1 MSLDVDQAI
10 DRRRMRRK
18 VTFWRVFAVIAILL
32 AGGGLLAGA
41 GGANYIEKSSA
52 HVARVTIGGLIRN
65 DKKRVELLEE
75 IEKSGARAV
84 LVIIDSPGGTVTGS
98 EQLYKALRKLSE
110 KKTVLAVVEGSAASG
125 AYIAAMGAERIFA
138 PRSAII
144 GSIGVIF
151 QYPNFHQ
158 LLQKIGVDVESIKS
172 SPLKASPN
180 GLEPTS
186 PEAKA
191 AVASLVADSYGWF
204 KSLVQERRA
213 LDAALLAKVSD
224 GRVFT
229 AAQALPL
236 KLVDEIGDEN
246 TAREWLAKNKNVP
259 KDLKTRD
266 WRVRTVGSEFRWLSA
281 PLRCSRSPASRRLRR
296 RFRTIRSCAPQRA
309 RSLTGFWR
317 SGTLNCVIDSW
328 RNSF

>member
-1 MSLDVDQAI
+1 MSLDVDQVI

-18 VTFWRVFAVIAILL
+18 VTFWRVFAVVAVLAAIAGVL
-32 AGGGLLAGA
+32 AGVGGS
-41 GGANYIEKSSA
+41 NYIEKSSA
-52 HVARVTIGGLIRN
+52 HVARVTVGGLIRN
-65 DKKRVELLEE
+65 DRLRVELFDE
-75 IEKSGARAV
+75 IEKSGAKAV
-84 LVIIDSPGGTVTGS
+84 LIVIDSPGGTVTGS
-98 EQLYKALRKLSE
+98 EQLFKSLRKLSE
-110 KKTVLAVVEGSAASG
+110 KKTVVAVVEGSAASG
-125 AYIAAMGAERIFA
+125 AYIAAIGTERIFA

-191 AVASLVADSYGWF
+191 AVAALVADSYGWF
-204 KSLVQERRA
+204 KDLVRERRA
-213 LDAALLAKVSD
+213 MDAATITKVSD

-236 KLVDEIGDEN
+236 KLIDEIGDER
-246 TAREWLAKNKNVP
+246 TARDCLAKNKGVST
-259 KDLKTRD
+259 DLKVRD
-266 WRVRTVGSEFRWLSA
+266 WKVRTIGSEFRWLSA
-281 PLRCSRSPASRRLRR
+281 AASLFEFAGLSMLASAVSNDSVLRAAASAQLDGLLALWHPQLR
-296 RFRTIRSCAPQRA
+296 
-309 RSLTGFWR
+309 
-317 SGTLNCVIDSW
+317 N
-328 RNSF
+328 

>member
-1 MSLDVDQAI
+1 MSLDVDQVI

-18 VTFWRVFAVIAILL
+18 VTFWRVFAVVAVLAAIAGVL
-32 AGGGLLAGA
+32 AGVGGS
-41 GGANYIEKSSA
+41 NYIEKSSA
-52 HVARVTIGGLIRN
+52 HVARVTVGGLIRN
-65 DKKRVELLEE
+65 DRLRVELFDE
-75 IEKSGARAV
+75 IEKSGAKAV
-84 LVIIDSPGGTVTGS
+84 LIVIDSPGGTVTGS
-98 EQLYKALRKLSE
+98 EQLFKSLRKLSE
-110 KKTVLAVVEGSAASG
+110 KKTVVAVVEGSAASG
-125 AYIAAMGAERIFA
+125 AYIAAIGTERIFA

-191 AVASLVADSYGWF
+191 AVAALVADSYGWF
-204 KSLVQERRA
+204 KDLVRERRA
-213 LDAALLAKVSD
+213 MDAATIAKVSD

-236 KLVDEIGDEN
+236 KLIDEIGDER
-246 TAREWLAKNKNVP
+246 TARDWLAKNKGVST
-259 KDLKTRD
+259 DLKVRD
-266 WRVRTVGSEFRWLSA
+266 WKVRTIGSEFRWLSA
-281 PLRCSRSPASRRLRR
+281 AASLFEFAGLSMLASAVSNDSVLRAAASAQLDGLLALWHPQLR
-296 RFRTIRSCAPQRA
+296 
-309 RSLTGFWR
+309 
-317 SGTLNCVIDSW
+317 N
-328 RNSF
+328 

>member
-1 MSLDVDQAI
+1 MSFDADQAI

-18 VTFWRVFAVIAILL
+18 VTFWRILGVAAVFIAAAGVL
-32 AGGGLLAGA
+32 AGI
-41 GGANYIEKSSA
+41 GANNFIEKTSA

-65 DKKRVELLEE
+65 DRDRVRLFEE
-75 IEKSGARAV
+75 IEKSGAKAV
-84 LVIIDSPGGTVTGS
+84 LIVIDSPGGTVTGS
-98 EQLYKALRKLSE
+98 EQLFNALRKLNE
-110 KKTVLAVVEGSAASG
+110 KKPVVAVIEGSAASG
-125 AYIAAMGAERIFA
+125 AYIAAIGTERIFA
-138 PRSAII
+138 PRSAIV

-191 AVASLVADSYGWF
+191 AVAALVADSYDWF
-204 KSLVQERRA
+204 KGLVQERRS
-213 LDAALLAKVSD
+213 LDAATLARVSD

-236 KLVDEIGDEN
+236 KLVDEIGDEK
-246 TAREWLAKNKNVP
+246 TAREWLAKNKNVSA
-259 KDLKTRD
+259 DLTVRD
-266 WRVRTVGSEFRWLSA
+266 WRVRTAGSEFRWLSA
-281 PLRCSRSPASRRLRR
+281 ASALLELAGFNFIAGAVSNESVLRAAASAQLDGLL
-296 RFRTIRSCAPQRA
+296 ALWHPQF
-309 RSLTGFWR
+309 S
-317 SGTLNCVIDSW
+317 NQ
-328 RNSF
+328 

>member
-18 VTFWRVFAVIAILL
+18 VTFWRVFAVVAALL
-32 AGGGLLAGA
+32 AIGGVIAGA
-41 GGANYIEKSSA
+41 GGSNYIEKSSA

-65 DKKRVELLEE
+65 DRERVKLFDE
-75 IEKSGARAV
+75 IEKSGAKAV

-98 EQLYKALRKLSE
+98 EQLFKSLRKLAE
-110 KKTVLAVVEGSAASG
+110 KKTVVAVVEGSAASG

-158 LLQKIGVDVESIKS
+158 LLQKIGIDVESIKS

-191 AVASLVADSYGWF
+191 AVASLVNDSYAWF
-204 KSLVQERRA
+204 KDLVKERRA
-213 LDAALLAKVSD
+213 LDAPTLAKVSD

-229 AAQALPL
+229 ASQALPL
-236 KLVDEIGDEN
+236 KLIDEIGDER
-246 TAREWLAKNKNVP
+246 TAREWLAKNKSVP
-259 KDLKTRD
+259 TDLTVRD
-266 WRVRTVGSEFRWLSA
+266 WRVRTAGSEFRWLSA
-281 PLRCSRSPASRRLRR
+281 FAALAEYAGFSNLAAAISNDSVLRAAASAQLDGLLALWHPQLR
-296 RFRTIRSCAPQRA
+296 
-309 RSLTGFWR
+309 
-317 SGTLNCVIDSW
+317 N
-328 RNSF
+328 

>member
-18 VTFWRVFAVIAILL
+18 VTFWRVFAVAAVLV
-32 AGGGLLAGA
+32 AAGGLLAGI

-65 DKKRVELLEE
+65 DRERVKLFDE
-75 IEKSGARAV
+75 IEKSGAKAV

-98 EQLYKALRKLSE
+98 EQLFKSLRKLSE
-110 KKTVLAVVEGSAASG
+110 KKTVIAVVEGSAASG
-125 AYIAAMGAERIFA
+125 AYIAALGTERIFA

-186 PEAKA
+186 AEAKA

-213 LDAALLAKVSD
+213 MDAATLVKVSD

-236 KLVDEIGDEN
+236 KLIDEIGDER
-246 TAREWLAKNKNVP
+246 TAREWLAKNKGVAA
-259 KDLKTRD
+259 DLKVRD
-266 WRVRTVGSEFRWLSA
+266 WRTGRAGSEFRWLGAAASLFELAGFPSLASA
-281 PLRCSRSPASRRLRR
+281 VSNDSVLRAAASAQLDGLLALWHPELR
-296 RFRTIRSCAPQRA
+296 
-309 RSLTGFWR
+309 
-317 SGTLNCVIDSW
+317 N
-328 RNSF
+328 

>member
-18 VTFWRVFAVIAILL
+18 VTFWRIFGVAAVVL
-32 AGGGLLAGA
+32 AAAGLLAGV
-41 GGANYIEKSSA
+41 GANNYIEKTSA

-65 DKKRVELLEE
+65 DRNRVKLFEE
-75 IEKSGARAV
+75 IEKSGAKAV
-84 LVIIDSPGGTVTGS
+84 LIVIDSPGGTVTGS
-98 EQLYKALRKLSE
+98 EQLFKALRKLNE
-110 KKTVLAVVEGSAASG
+110 KKPVIAVIEGSAASG
-125 AYIAAMGAERIFA
+125 AYIAALGTERIFA
-138 PRSAII
+138 PRSAIV

-191 AVASLVADSYGWF
+191 AVAALVADSYDWF
-204 KSLVQERRA
+204 KGLVQERRS
-213 LDAALLAKVSD
+213 LDAATLARVSD

-236 KLVDEIGDEN
+236 RLVDEIGDEK
-246 TAREWLAKNKNVP
+246 TAREWLAKHKNVSA
-259 KDLKTRD
+259 DLTVRD

-281 PLRCSRSPASRRLRR
+281 ASALLEFAGFSSIAGAVSNESVLRAAASAQLDGLL
-296 RFRTIRSCAPQRA
+296 ALWHPQF
-309 RSLTGFWR
+309 S
-317 SGTLNCVIDSW
+317 NQ
-328 RNSF
+328 

>member
-1 MSLDVDQAI
+1 MSFDVDQAI

-18 VTFWRVFAVIAILL
+18 VTFWRILGVAAVLL
-32 AGGGLLAGA
+32 AIGGLLAGI
-41 GGANYIEKSSA
+41 GVNNFVEKSSA

-65 DKKRVELLEE
+65 DRDRVKLFEE

-84 LVIIDSPGGTVTGS
+84 LIVIDSPGGTVTGS
-98 EQLYKALRKLSE
+98 EQLFKALRKLNE
-110 KKTVLAVVEGSAASG
+110 KKPVVAVIEGSAASG
-125 AYIAAMGAERIFA
+125 AYIAALGTERIFA
-138 PRSAII
+138 PRSAIV

-191 AVASLVADSYGWF
+191 AVAALVTDSYEWF
-204 KSLVQERRA
+204 KGLVQERRS
-213 LDAALLAKVSD
+213 LDAATLARVSD

-236 KLVDEIGDEN
+236 KLIDEIGDEK
-246 TAREWLAKNKNVP
+246 TAREWLAKHKNVSA
-259 KDLKTRD
+259 DLTVRD
-266 WRVRTVGSEFRWLSA
+266 WRVRTAGSEFRWLSA
-281 PLRCSRSPASRRLRR
+281 ASTLLE
-296 RFRTIRSCAPQRA
+296 
-309 RSLTGFWR
+309 LTGFTSIAGAISNESVLRAAASAQLDGLLALWHPQF
-317 SGTLNCVIDSW
+317 SNQ
-328 RNSF
+328 

>member
-1 MSLDVDQAI
+1 MSLDVDQVI

-18 VTFWRVFAVIAILL
+18 VTFWRVFAVVAVLAAIAGVL
-32 AGGGLLAGA
+32 AGVGGS
-41 GGANYIEKSSA
+41 NYIEKSSA
-52 HVARVTIGGLIRN
+52 HVARVTVGGLIRN
-65 DKKRVELLEE
+65 DRLRVELFDE
-75 IEKSGARAV
+75 IEKSGAKAV
-84 LVIIDSPGGTVTGS
+84 LIVIDSPGCTVTGS
-98 EQLYKALRKLSE
+98 EQLFKSLRKLSE
-110 KKTVLAVVEGSAASG
+110 KKTVVAVVEGSAASG
-125 AYIAAMGAERIFA
+125 AYIAAIGTERIFA

-191 AVASLVADSYGWF
+191 AVAALVADSYGWF
-204 KSLVQERRA
+204 KDLVRERRA
-213 LDAALLAKVSD
+213 MDAATIAKVSD

-236 KLVDEIGDEN
+236 KLIDEIGDERI
-246 TAREWLAKNKNVP
+246 ARDWLAKNKGVST
-259 KDLKTRD
+259 DLKVRD
-266 WRVRTVGSEFRWLSA
+266 WKVRTIGSEFRWLSA
-281 PLRCSRSPASRRLRR
+281 AASLFEFAGLSMLASAVSNDSVLRAAASAQLDGLLALWHPQLR
-296 RFRTIRSCAPQRA
+296 
-309 RSLTGFWR
+309 
-317 SGTLNCVIDSW
+317 N
-328 RNSF
+328 

>member
-18 VTFWRVFAVIAILL
+18 VTFWRVFAVVAVLV
-32 AGGGLLAGA
+32 AAGGLLAGL
-41 GGANYIEKSSA
+41 GGSNYVEKSSA

-65 DKKRVELLEE
+65 DRQRVELLEE
-75 IEKSGARAV
+75 IEKSGAKAV
-84 LVIIDSPGGTVTGS
+84 LVVIDSPGGTVTGS
-98 EQLYKALRKLSE
+98 EQLFKALRKLNE
-110 KKTVLAVVEGSAASG
+110 KKTVVAVVEGSAASG
-125 AYIAAMGAERIFA
+125 AYIAAMGTERIFA

-158 LLQKIGVDVESIKS
+158 LLSKIGVDVESIKS

-204 KSLVQERRA
+204 KDLVKERRV
-213 LDAALLAKVSD
+213 LDAATLAKVSD

-236 KLVDEIGDEN
+236 KLIDEIGDERA
-246 TAREWLAKNKNVP
+246 AREWLAKNKNVST
-259 KDLKTRD
+259 DLKVRD
-266 WRVRTVGSEFRWLSA
+266 WKTGRVSSEFRWLGAVAAAFDYAGFSNLASA
-281 PLRCSRSPASRRLRR
+281 ISNDSVLRAAASAQLDGLL
-296 RFRTIRSCAPQRA
+296 ALWHPQF
-309 RSLTGFWR
+309 S
-317 SGTLNCVIDSW
+317 N
-328 RNSF
+328 

>member
-18 VTFWRVFAVIAILL
+18 VTFWRVFAVAAVLL
-32 AGGGLLAGA
+32 AAGGLLAGI

-65 DKKRVELLEE
+65 DRERVKLFDE

-98 EQLYKALRKLSE
+98 EQLFKSLRKLSE
-110 KKTVLAVVEGSAASG
+110 KKTVIAVVEGSAASG
-125 AYIAAMGAERIFA
+125 AYIAALGTERIFA

-186 PEAKA
+186 AEAKA

-213 LDAALLAKVSD
+213 MDAATLVKVSD

-236 KLVDEIGDEN
+236 KLIDEIGDERA
-246 TAREWLAKNKNVP
+246 AREWLAKNKGVAA
-259 KDLKTRD
+259 DLKVRD
-266 WRVRTVGSEFRWLSA
+266 WRTGRAGSEFRWLGAAASLFELAGFPSLASA
-281 PLRCSRSPASRRLRR
+281 VSNDSVLRAAASAQLDGLLALWHPELR
-296 RFRTIRSCAPQRA
+296 
-309 RSLTGFWR
+309 
-317 SGTLNCVIDSW
+317 N
-328 RNSF
+328 

>member
-18 VTFWRVFAVIAILL
+18 VTFWRVFAVAAVLV
-32 AGGGLLAGA
+32 AAGGLLAGI

-65 DKKRVELLEE
+65 DRERVKLFDE
-75 IEKSGARAV
+75 IEKSGAKAV

-98 EQLYKALRKLSE
+98 EQLFKSLRKLSE
-110 KKTVLAVVEGSAASG
+110 KKTVIAVVEGSAASG
-125 AYIAAMGAERIFA
+125 AYIAALGTERIFA

-186 PEAKA
+186 AEAKA

-213 LDAALLAKVSD
+213 MDAATLVKVSD

-236 KLVDEIGDEN
+236 KLIDEIGDER
-246 TAREWLAKNKNVP
+246 TAREWLAKNKGVAA
-259 KDLKTRD
+259 DLRVRD
-266 WRVRTVGSEFRWLSA
+266 WRTGRAGSEFRCLGAAASLFELAGFPSLASA
-281 PLRCSRSPASRRLRR
+281 VSNDSVLRAAASAQLDGLLALWHPELR
-296 RFRTIRSCAPQRA
+296 
-309 RSLTGFWR
+309 
-317 SGTLNCVIDSW
+317 N
-328 RNSF
+328 

>member
-10 DRRRMRRK
+10 DRRRLRRR
-18 VTFWRVFAVIAILL
+18 VTFWRVFAVVAVLVAL
-32 AGGGLLAGA
+32 AGLIAGA
-41 GGANYIEKSSA
+41 GGARYIEKSTA

-65 DKKRVELLEE
+65 DKQRVEMLEE
-75 IEKSGARAV
+75 IAKSGAKAV

-98 EQLYKALRKLSE
+98 EQLYNALRKLNE
-110 KKTVLAVVEGSAASG
+110 KKPVIAVVEGSAASG
-125 AYIAAMGAERIFA
+125 AYIAAIGTERIFA
-138 PRSAII
+138 PRSAIV

-191 AVASLVADSYGWF
+191 AVASLVADSYAWF
-204 KSLVQERRA
+204 KDLVKERRA
-213 LDAALLAKVSD
+213 MDAATLAKVSD

-229 AAQALPL
+229 AAQGLPL
-236 KLVDEIGDEN
+236 KLIDEIGDEKA
-246 TAREWLAKNKNVP
+246 ARAWLAKNKNVP
-259 KDLKTRD
+259 ADLTTRD
-266 WRVRTVGSEFRWLSA
+266 WKGKSVGSEFRWLSA
-281 PLRCSRSPASRRLRR
+281 LAPLFDYAGFSNLAAALSNDSLLRAAASTQLDGLLALWHPQLR
-296 RFRTIRSCAPQRA
+296 
-309 RSLTGFWR
+309 
-317 SGTLNCVIDSW
+317 N
-328 RNSF
+328 

>member
-18 VTFWRVFAVIAILL
+18 VTFWRVFAVVAILV
-32 AGGGLLAGA
+32 AAAGLLAGI
-41 GGANYIEKSSA
+41 GGSNYVEKSSA

-65 DKKRVELLEE
+65 DRQRVEMLEE
-75 IEKSGARAV
+75 IEKSGAKAV

-98 EQLYKALRKLSE
+98 EQLFKALRKLSE
-110 KKTVLAVVEGSAASG
+110 KKIVVAVVEGSAASG
-125 AYIAAMGAERIFA
+125 AYIAAMGTERIFA

-191 AVASLVADSYGWF
+191 AVASLVADSYTWF
-204 KSLVQERRA
+204 KDLVKERRA
-213 LDAALLAKVSD
+213 LDNATLTKVAD

-236 KLVDEIGDEN
+236 KLIDQIGDER
-246 TAREWLAKNKNVP
+246 TAREWLAKNKDVSI
-259 KDLKTRD
+259 DLKVRD
-266 WRVRTVGSEFRWLSA
+266 WKGGRIGSEFRWLGAAASIFEFVGFNTLASA
-281 PLRCSRSPASRRLRR
+281 LSNDAVLRAAATAQLDGLL
-296 RFRTIRSCAPQRA
+296 ALWHPQ
-309 RSLTGFWR
+309 LG
-317 SGTLNCVIDSW
+317 N
-328 RNSF
+328 

>member
-18 VTFWRVFAVIAILL
+18 VTFWRVFAVVAVLL
-32 AGGGLLAGA
+32 AAGGLLAAA
-41 GGANYIEKSSA
+41 GGANYIEKSGA
-52 HVARVTIGGLIRN
+52 HVARVTVGGLIRN
-65 DKKRVELLEE
+65 DRKRVELLEE
-75 IEKSGARAV
+75 IGKSGAKAV
-84 LVIIDSPGGTVTGS
+84 LVVIDSPGGTVTGS
-98 EQLYKALRKLSE
+98 EQLFKALRKLSE
-110 KKTVLAVVEGSAASG
+110 KKTVIAVVEGSAASG
-125 AYIAAMGAERIFA
+125 AYIAALGTERIFA

-191 AVASLVADSYGWF
+191 AVAALVADSYGWF
-204 KSLVQERRA
+204 KGLVQERRA
-213 LDAALLAKVSD
+213 MDAPTLAKVSD

-229 AAQALPL
+229 ASQALPL
-236 KLVDEIGDEN
+236 KLIDEIGDEQ
-246 TAREWLAKNKNVP
+246 TAREWLAKNKGVSTDM
-259 KDLKTRD
+259 KVRD
-266 WRVRTVGSEFRWLSA
+266 WRTGRAGSEFRWLGAASSLLELAGFHSLASA
-281 PLRCSRSPASRRLRR
+281 VANDSVLRAAASAQLDGLLALWHPELR
-296 RFRTIRSCAPQRA
+296 
-309 RSLTGFWR
+309 
-317 SGTLNCVIDSW
+317 N
-328 RNSF
+328 

>member
-1 MSLDVDQAI
+1 MSLDIDQAL

-18 VTFWRVFAVIAILL
+18 VTFWRIFGVAAVLIAL
-32 AGGGLLAGA
+32 AGILVGVGGS
-41 GGANYIEKSSA
+41 NYVEKSTA

-65 DKKRVELLEE
+65 DRQRVEMLEE
-75 IEKSGARAV
+75 IEKSGAKAV
-84 LVIIDSPGGTVTGS
+84 LLIIDSPGGTVAGS
-98 EQLYKALRKLSE
+98 EQLYKALRKLAE
-110 KKTVLAVVEGSAASG
+110 KKPIVAVVEGSAASG
-125 AYIAAMGAERIFA
+125 AYIAAMGADRIFA

-158 LLQKIGVDVESIKS
+158 LLKNIGVDVESIKS

-191 AVASLVADSYGWF
+191 AVQALVLDSYDWF
-204 KSLVQERRA
+204 KDLVKERRA
-213 LDAALLAKVSD
+213 LDNATLAKVAD

-236 KLVDEIGDEN
+236 KLVDEIGDER
-246 TAREWLAKNKNVP
+246 TARDWLAKNKDVS
-259 KDLKTRD
+259 KDLSVRD
-266 WRVRTVGSEFRWLSA
+266 WKGKSVGSEFRWLGALAAIADAVGLSSLA
-281 PLRCSRSPASRRLRR
+281 SVIGNDSVLRAAAQAQLDGLL
-296 RFRTIRSCAPQRA
+296 ALWHPQ
-309 RSLTGFWR
+309 LT
-317 SGTLNCVIDSW
+317 N
-328 RNSF
+328 

>member
-1 MSLDVDQAI
+1 MSLDVDQVI

-18 VTFWRVFAVIAILL
+18 VTFWRVFAVVAVLAAIAGVL
-32 AGGGLLAGA
+32 AGVGGS
-41 GGANYIEKSSA
+41 NYIEKSSA
-52 HVARVTIGGLIRN
+52 HVARVTVGGLIRN
-65 DKKRVELLEE
+65 DRLRVELFDE
-75 IEKSGARAV
+75 IEKSGAKAV
-84 LVIIDSPGGTVTGS
+84 LIVIDSPGGTVTGS
-98 EQLYKALRKLSE
+98 EQLFKSLRKLSE
-110 KKTVLAVVEGSAASG
+110 KKTVVAVVEGSAASG
-125 AYIAAMGAERIFA
+125 AYIAAIGTERIFA

-191 AVASLVADSYGWF
+191 AVAALVTDSYDWF
-204 KSLVQERRA
+204 KGLVQERRA
-213 LDAALLAKVSD
+213 LDKATLAKVSD

-236 KLVDEIGDEN
+236 KLIDEIGDER
-246 TAREWLAKNKNVP
+246 TARDWLAKNKGVP
-259 KDLKTRD
+259 ADMKVRD
-266 WRVRTVGSEFRWLSA
+266 WKVRTVGSEFRWLSA
-281 PLRCSRSPASRRLRR
+281 AASLFEFAGFSTLASAISNDSVLRAAASAQLDGLLALWHPQLR
-296 RFRTIRSCAPQRA
+296 
-309 RSLTGFWR
+309 
-317 SGTLNCVIDSW
+317 N
-328 RNSF
+328 

>member
-18 VTFWRVFAVIAILL
+18 VTFWRVFAVVAVLL
-32 AGGGLLAGA
+32 AAGGLLAGV
-41 GGANYIEKSSA
+41 GGSNFIEKSSA

-65 DKKRVELLEE
+65 DRQRVELFEE

-84 LVIIDSPGGTVTGS
+84 LIVIDSPGGTVTGS
-98 EQLYKALRKLSE
+98 EQLFKSLRKLAE

-191 AVASLVADSYGWF
+191 AVAALVADSYGWF
-204 KSLVQERRA
+204 KDLVRERRV
-213 LDAALLAKVSD
+213 LDAPTLAKVSD

-236 KLVDEIGDEN
+236 KLIDEIGDERS
-246 TAREWLAKNKNVP
+246 ARQWLAKNKAVP
-259 KDLKTRD
+259 VDLRVRD
-266 WRVRTVGSEFRWLSA
+266 WRVRTAGSEFRWLGAAAAMLEFAGFATFASA
-281 PLRCSRSPASRRLRR
+281 ISNDSVLRAAASAQLDGLLALWHPQLR
-296 RFRTIRSCAPQRA
+296 
-309 RSLTGFWR
+309 
-317 SGTLNCVIDSW
+317 N
-328 RNSF
+328 

>member
-18 VTFWRVFAVIAILL
+18 VTFWRIFAVVAVLL
-32 AGGGLLAGA
+32 AVGGLIAGA

-65 DKKRVELLEE
+65 DKDRVKLFEE
-75 IEKSGARAV
+75 IEKSGAKAV
-84 LVIIDSPGGTVTGS
+84 LILIDSPGGTVTGS
-98 EQLYKALRKLSE
+98 EQLFNALRKLNE
-110 KKTVLAVVEGSAASG
+110 KKPVIAVIEGSAASG
-125 AYIAAMGAERIFA
+125 AYIAALGTERIFA
-138 PRSAII
+138 PRSAIV

-151 QYPNFHQ
+151 QYPNFHE

-180 GLEPTS
+180 GLEPTP

-191 AVASLVADSYGWF
+191 AVAALVADSYDWF
-204 KSLVQERRA
+204 KGLVQERRS
-213 LDAALLAKVSD
+213 LDAATLARVSD

-236 KLVDEIGDEN
+236 KLIDEIGDEK
-246 TAREWLAKNKNVP
+246 TARAWLAKNKNVSA
-259 KDLKTRD
+259 DMTVRD
-266 WRVRTVGSEFRWLSA
+266 WKVRTPGSEFRWLRAASVLFELAGFNGIAGAISNESVLRAAASA
-281 PLRCSRSPASRRLRR
+281 QLDGLLALWH
-296 RFRTIRSCAPQRA
+296 PQL
-309 RSLTGFWR
+309 S
-317 SGTLNCVIDSW
+317 NQ
-328 RNSF
+328 

>member
-18 VTFWRVFAVIAILL
+18 VTFWRVFTVLAILVAVAGVIAGT
-32 AGGGLLAGA
+32 GGT
-41 GGANYIEKSSA
+41 NYIEKSSA

-65 DKKRVELLEE
+65 DRDRVKLFEE
-75 IEKSGARAV
+75 IEKSGAKAV
-84 LVIIDSPGGTVTGS
+84 LIIIDSPGGTVTGS
-98 EQLYKALRKLSE
+98 EQLFKSLRKLAE
-110 KKTVLAVVEGSAASG
+110 KKTVVAVVEGSAASG

-172 SPLKASPN
+172 SPLKASPS

-186 PEAKA
+186 PEARA

-204 KSLVQERRA
+204 KDLVKERRA
-213 LDAALLAKVSD
+213 LDNATLAKVSD

-236 KLVDEIGDEN
+236 KLIDEIGDEK

-259 KDLKTRD
+259 VDLTTRD
-266 WRVRTVGSEFRWLSA
+266 WRVRTAGSEFRWLSA
-281 PLRCSRSPASRRLRR
+281 VAALVDFAGFSNVASAISNDSMLRAAAQAQLDGLLALWHPQLR
-296 RFRTIRSCAPQRA
+296 
-309 RSLTGFWR
+309 
-317 SGTLNCVIDSW
+317 N
-328 RNSF
+328 

>member
-18 VTFWRVFAVIAILL
+18 VTFWRVFAVVAVLIA
-32 AGGGLLAGA
+32 AAGLLAGA
-41 GGANYIEKSSA
+41 GGANYLAKSSA

-65 DKKRVELLEE
+65 DRARVELFDE

-84 LVIIDSPGGTVTGS
+84 LIVIDSPGGTVTGS
-98 EQLYKALRKLSE
+98 EQLFKSLRKLAE
-110 KKTVLAVVEGSAASG
+110 KKTVIAVVEGSAASG

-191 AVASLVADSYGWF
+191 AVAALVADSYGWF
-204 KSLVQERRA
+204 KDLVKERRA
-213 LDAALLAKVSD
+213 LDNATLAKVSD

-236 KLVDEIGDEN
+236 KLIDEIGDERS
-246 TAREWLAKNKNVP
+246 ARAWLAKNKDVSV
-259 KDLKTRD
+259 DLKTRD
-266 WRVRTVGSEFRWLSA
+266 WRVRTPGSEFRWLRAAASIVEFAGFATLASA
-281 PLRCSRSPASRRLRR
+281 ISNDSVLRAAATAQLDGLLALWHPQLR
-296 RFRTIRSCAPQRA
+296 
-309 RSLTGFWR
+309 
-317 SGTLNCVIDSW
+317 N
-328 RNSF
+328 

>member
-18 VTFWRVFAVIAILL
+18 VTFWRVFAVAVVLL
-32 AGGGLLAGA
+32 AAGGLLAGI

-65 DKKRVELLEE
+65 DRERVKLFDE
-75 IEKSGARAV
+75 IGKSGAKAV

-98 EQLYKALRKLSE
+98 EQLFKSLRKLSE
-110 KKTVLAVVEGSAASG
+110 KKTVIAVVEGSAASG
-125 AYIAAMGAERIFA
+125 AYIAALGTERIFA

-186 PEAKA
+186 AEAKA

-204 KSLVQERRA
+204 KGLVQERRA
-213 LDAALLAKVSD
+213 MDAATLVKVSD

-236 KLVDEIGDEN
+236 KLIDEIGDEQ
-246 TAREWLAKNKNVP
+246 TAREWLAKNKGVAA
-259 KDLKTRD
+259 DLKVRD
-266 WRVRTVGSEFRWLSA
+266 WRTGRAGSEFRWLGATASLFELAGFPSLASA
-281 PLRCSRSPASRRLRR
+281 VSNDSVLRAAASAQLDGLLALWHPELR
-296 RFRTIRSCAPQRA
+296 
-309 RSLTGFWR
+309 
-317 SGTLNCVIDSW
+317 N
-328 RNSF
+328 

>member
-18 VTFWRVFAVIAILL
+18 VTFWRVFAVAAVLL
-32 AGGGLLAGA
+32 AAGGLLAGI

-65 DKKRVELLEE
+65 DRERVKLFDE
-75 IEKSGARAV
+75 IGKSGAKAV

-98 EQLYKALRKLSE
+98 EQLFKSLRKLSE
-110 KKTVLAVVEGSAASG
+110 KKTVIAVVEGSAASG
-125 AYIAAMGAERIFA
+125 AYIAALGTERIFA

-186 PEAKA
+186 AEAKA

-204 KSLVQERRA
+204 KGLVQERRA
-213 LDAALLAKVSD
+213 MDAATLVKVSD

-236 KLVDEIGDEN
+236 KLIDEIGDEQ
-246 TAREWLAKNKNVP
+246 TAREWLTKNKGVAA
-259 KDLKTRD
+259 DLKVRD
-266 WRVRTVGSEFRWLSA
+266 WRTGRAGSEFRWLGAAASLFELAGFPSLASA
-281 PLRCSRSPASRRLRR
+281 VSNDSVLRAAASAQLDGLLALWHPELR
-296 RFRTIRSCAPQRA
+296 
-309 RSLTGFWR
+309 
-317 SGTLNCVIDSW
+317 N
-328 RNSF
+328 

>member
-18 VTFWRVFAVIAILL
+18 VTFWRVFAVIAVL
-32 AGGGLLAGA
+32 AATAGLLASV
-41 GGANYIEKSSA
+41 GGANYIEKSSV

-65 DKKRVELLEE
+65 DRKRVELFEE
-75 IEKSGARAV
+75 IEKSGAKAV
-84 LVIIDSPGGTVTGS
+84 VVVIDSPGGTVTGS
-98 EQLYKALRKLSE
+98 EQLFKSLRKLSA
-110 KKTVLAVVEGSAASG
+110 KKPVIAVVEGSAASG
-125 AYIAAMGAERIFA
+125 AYIAAMGTDRIFA

-191 AVASLVADSYGWF
+191 AVASLVADSYNWF
-204 KSLVQERRA
+204 KGLVQERRA
-213 LDAALLAKVSD
+213 LDAATLAKVSD

-236 KLVDEIGDEN
+236 KLIDEIGDEQS
-246 TAREWLAKNKNVP
+246 AREWLAKNKGVSA
-259 KDLKTRD
+259 DLKIRD
-266 WRVRTVGSEFRWLSA
+266 WRVRTAGSEFRWLSA
-281 PLRCSRSPASRRLRR
+281 VASAVEFAGFSSLASLLSNDTVLRAAAMAQLDGLL
-296 RFRTIRSCAPQRA
+296 ALWHPQM
-309 RSLTGFWR
+309 
-317 SGTLNCVIDSW
+317 
-328 RNSF
+328 RN

>member
-18 VTFWRVFAVIAILL
+18 VTFWRVFAVGAVLV
-32 AGGGLLAGA
+32 AAAGLLAGA
-41 GGANYIEKSSA
+41 GGSNYIEKSSA

-65 DKKRVELLEE
+65 DRDRVKLFEE
-75 IEKSGARAV
+75 IEKSGAKAV
-84 LVIIDSPGGTVTGS
+84 IIVIDSPGGTVTGS
-98 EQLYKALRKLSE
+98 EQLFKALRKLNE
-110 KKTVLAVVEGSAASG
+110 KKPVVAVVEGSAASG
-125 AYIAAMGAERIFA
+125 AYIAAIGTERIFA

-191 AVASLVADSYGWF
+191 AVAALVADSYGWF
-204 KSLVQERRA
+204 KDLVKERRA
-213 LDAALLAKVSD
+213 LDAATLVKVAD

-236 KLVDEIGDEN
+236 KLIDEIGDEK
-246 TAREWLAKNKNVP
+246 TAREWLAKNKNVSA
-259 KDLKTRD
+259 DLTVRD
-266 WRVRTVGSEFRWLSA
+266 WKVRTPGSEFRWLSMVA
-281 PLRCSRSPASRRLRR
+281 SVVEFAGFTSLASAISNDAVLRAAATAQLDGLL
-296 RFRTIRSCAPQRA
+296 ALWHPQF
-309 RSLTGFWR
+309 S
-317 SGTLNCVIDSW
+317 N
-328 RNSF
+328 